1 MRNMSTSDPRTRMS
15 RRRREV
21 RRRQWLDAASFL
33 CLLATLLLIFAA
45 GIFDIRGERAPRP
58 LQAALPASPAQAAA
72 PPLME
77 TPTLTSTTIPMAT
90 LAPSMT
96 PEPTATETPVPTP
109 TATPIPLKVAIIAG
123 HRNNDSGAVC
133 ERGPYAG
140 LHEVHVTT
148 KVTEKLVR
156 RLEARG
162 YEVLDLDEFDP
173 RLVGLVA
180 DTLISIHADSCV
192 DWPGATGFKTA
203 RAINSAI
210 PDIED
215 QLVKCVT
222 DEYGRATRLPRHD
235 GSITHNM
242 TLYHAFRKAAPA
254 TPAMIIELGFLH
266 HDHHVLTARQDVM
279 VEALVQGIECFLG
292 RRS

>member
-1 MRNMSTSDPRTRMS
+1 MSTSDPRTRVR

-33 CLLATLLLIFAA
+33 CLLATLLLIFAS
-45 GIFDIRGERAPRP
+45 GIFDIRGERTPRP
-58 LQAALPASPAQAAA
+58 LQAALIASPTQAAD
-72 PPLME
+72 PPVIE
-77 TPTLTSTTIPMAT
+77 TATVTVTSIPTAT
-90 LAPSMT
+90 LAPSVT
-96 PEPTATETPVPTP
+96 PEPTATETPVPTA
-109 TATPIPLKVAIIAG
+109 TATPVPLKVAIIAG

-148 KVTEKLVR
+148 AVTTKLVGL
-156 RLEARG
+156 LEARG

-173 RLVGLVA
+173 RLIGLIA

-210 PDIED
+210 PEIED

-222 DEYGRATRLPRHD
+222 DEYGKATGLPRHD

-242 TLYHAFRKAAPA
+242 TLYHAFRKAAPS

-266 HDHHVLTARQDVM
+266 HDHQILTARQDM
-279 VEALVQGIECFLG
+279 MAEALARGVECFLD
-292 RRS
+292 RR